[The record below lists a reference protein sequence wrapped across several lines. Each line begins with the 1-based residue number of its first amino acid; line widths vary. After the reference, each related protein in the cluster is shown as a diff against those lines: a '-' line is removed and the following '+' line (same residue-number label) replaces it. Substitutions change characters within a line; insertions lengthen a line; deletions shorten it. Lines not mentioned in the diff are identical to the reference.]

1 MAKKLRIDWF
11 LFAIAAGLA
20 LFGAVMVYSASAMI
34 ALKETDGASQFTY
47 FYKQL
52 GFTLAG
58 LTVMYA
64 TSKIPYHWYQNK
76 NVVYGALI
84 VTGVLLLAVFGF
96 PSINGARRWIRFPG
110 FSFQPSELA
119 KIALPIFLAYFLTKN
134 EANVTDLKTTV
145 IKCVGVLA
153 LLIALIFK

>member
-1 MAKKLRIDWF
+1 MTKKLRTDWF

-34 ALKETDGASQFTY
+34 ALKETEGVSQFTY

-64 TSKIPYHWYQNK
+64 TSKIDYRLYQDAR
-76 NVVYGALI
+76 VVYGILI
-84 VTGVLLLAVFGF
+84 LAVILLVAVFGF
-96 PSINGARRWIRFPG
+96 PAINGARRWIRFPG
-110 FSFQPSELA
+110 FSFQPSEIA
-119 KIALPIFLAYFLTKN
+119 KIALPIFSP
-134 EANVTDLKTTV
+134 
-145 IKCVGVLA
+145 
-153 LLIALIFK
+153 IF